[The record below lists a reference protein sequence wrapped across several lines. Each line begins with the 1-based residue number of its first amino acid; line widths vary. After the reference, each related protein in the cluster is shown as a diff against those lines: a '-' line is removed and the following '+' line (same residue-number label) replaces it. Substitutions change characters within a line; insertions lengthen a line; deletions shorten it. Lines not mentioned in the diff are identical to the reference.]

1 MSTPL
6 FARTALLARAAIRPT
21 AWSTSTRC
29 FASQNKDVVRAD
41 QESIVNIDALSGAP
55 EELVLERSVRIYQP
69 AKTATQSGKHGT
81 RHWRIDF
88 DIMED
93 GNRWENPLM
102 GWASSSDY
110 QQALTVKFKT
120 KEDAI
125 TFAEKSGWNYY
136 VQEPK
141 QVKFVK
147 KAYADNYKY
156 SAGKLRFINTK

>member
-6 FARTALLARAAIRPT
+6 FTRTVLLARNAIRPT
-21 AWSTSTRC
+21 AWTSTRC
-29 FASQNKDVVRAD
+29 FASQNKEVVRTE
-41 QESIVNIDALSGAP
+41 QEAIVNVDAVSGAP
-55 EELVLERSVRIYQP
+55 EELVLERSVRIFQP
-69 AKTATQSGKHGT
+69 SKTSTQSGKHCT
-81 RHWRIDF
+81 RYWRIDF

-110 QQALTVKFKT
+110 QQALALKFT
-120 KEDAI
+120 SKEDAI
-125 TFAEKSGWNYY
+125 NFAEKQGWSYY

-141 QVKFVK
+141 RVKFVK

-156 SAGKLRFINTK
+156 SAGKLRYVMTK